1 MKTHIHSI
9 SRFAISRYLWGSILV
24 TVFFSASLAC
34 WLLINS
40 YHDFNNA
47 REQTKFF
54 HVVNQFVLAL
64 NIYGH
69 ERGFAHEL
77 IFADQKSKPAAWQ
90 ALVKGRLESDQAL
103 SKLPKEFITSEQWE
117 QIHISK
123 QIAREKI
130 DHYKTNTATDIQQS
144 REAVDALLKSTRI
157 YRLIMI
163 DSISNNLTN
172 SITIS
177 SSVNRLVSISMIRD
191 NAGRLAAP
199 FVNALYYQSTL
210 SPSEFSDTI
219 RRMEEI
225 RVSWSLV
232 EYLQDNL
239 PENKDFQDQ
248 IKTTKAN
255 YYEQSEMFIRDLSEQ
270 AKVTHRLN
278 INAYEF
284 SMQYRKGLGAIEVLQ
299 NNYINELFRL
309 YKQEERQ
316 ALAKFVTVLLILI
329 ANITLLAGIMTY
341 IQRHLL
347 KPLSDLNKTASLL
360 ANSKDS
366 TSGENISEIQ
376 SLFNTLSV
384 LDQQMKMQQSIH
396 EKLIKDSEED
406 PLTKLANRR
415 RFTRE
420 ALSMLT
426 MSSENPTHLV
436 LIDLDYFKKVNDGWG
451 HVVGDHV
458 LVGIAD
464 VLREYS
470 HPQSLATRLGG
481 EEFAIIFPP
490 NIELDL
496 AQQLALLQTK
506 IRQLKVDNE
515 QGGTLSVTAS
525 FGVASST
532 STHAKALKNLLT
544 EADQALYRAKDQGRD
559 QICYF

>member
-1 MKTHIHSI
+1 
-9 SRFAISRYLWGSILV
+9 
-24 TVFFSASLAC
+24 
-34 WLLINS
+34 
-40 YHDFNNA
+40 
-47 REQTKFF
+47 
-54 HVVNQFVLAL
+54 
-64 NIYGH
+64 
-69 ERGFAHEL
+69 
-77 IFADQKSKPAAWQ
+77 
-90 ALVKGRLESDQAL
+90 
-103 SKLPKEFITSEQWE
+103 
-117 QIHISK
+117 
-123 QIAREKI
+123 
-130 DHYKTNTATDIQQS
+130 
-144 REAVDALLKSTRI
+144 
-157 YRLIMI
+157 MI

-232 EYLQDNL
+232 EYLQGNL

>member
-1 MKTHIHSI
+1 M
-9 SRFAISRYLWGSILV
+9 
-24 TVFFSASLAC
+24 
-34 WLLINS
+34 
-40 YHDFNNA
+40 
-47 REQTKFF
+47 
-54 HVVNQFVLAL
+54 
-64 NIYGH
+64 
-69 ERGFAHEL
+69 
-77 IFADQKSKPAAWQ
+77 
-90 ALVKGRLESDQAL
+90 KGRLETDQAL
-103 SKLPKEFITSEQWE
+103 NTLPKEFITSEQWKK
-117 QIHISK
+117 INTSK

-130 DHYKTNTATDIQQS
+130 DHYKTNTAINIQQS

-157 YRLIMI
+157 YRLVMI
-163 DSISNNLTN
+163 DAISNKLTN
-172 SITIS
+172 SITS
-177 SSVNRLVSISMIRD
+177 SSAVSRLIAISMIRD

-210 SPSEFSDTI
+210 SSSEFSDTI

-225 RVSWSLV
+225 HVSWSLV

-239 PENKDFQDQ
+239 PKNKYFQQQ
-248 IKTTKAN
+248 IETTKAS
-255 YYEQSEMFIRDLSEQ
+255 YYEQSEMFLRDLSEQ

-284 SMQYRKGLGAIEVLQ
+284 SMQYRKGLGAIEALQ

-316 ALAKFVTVLLILI
+316 ALTKFVIVVLILI

-341 IQRHLL
+341 IQRHIL
-347 KPLSDLNKTASLL
+347 KPLSDLNKAASLL
-360 ANSKDS
+360 ANSTEN
-366 TSGENISEIQ
+366 TSGKNISEIQ
-376 SLFNTLSV
+376 SLFNTLNV
-384 LDQQMKMQQSIH
+384 LDQQMKLQQSIH
-396 EKLIKDSEED
+396 EKLVKDSEED

-420 ALSMLT
+420 ALSMLA

-464 VLREYS
+464 VLRKYS
-470 HPQSLATRLGG
+470 HPNSLSTRLGG

-496 AQQLALLQTK
+496 DQQLEILQTK
-506 IRQLKVDNE
+506 IRQLKINNE

-532 STHAKALKNLLT
+532 STHANALKNLLT
-544 EADQALYRAKDQGRD
+544 EADEALYRAKNQGRD
-559 QICYF
+559 QICYTQSN